1 MLPTIV
7 DVERQTDELRENG
20 GAARPG
26 LDRRTAASILRS
38 FRLLQQMQVHER
50 TFPYGAGHCLPLLLR
65 VTRPDNH
72 LVGRFVITSARTLR
86 RLTPRGDRMPT
97 TSSPARTPTMRVV
110 HRVLSNAPRY
120 RAPPLPAAPARFPI
134 LLVALFRV

>member
-1 MLPTIV
+1 MRISDWSSDMCSSDL
-7 DVERQTDELRENG
+7 
-20 GAARPG
+20 
-26 LDRRTAASILRS
+26 ASILRS

-86 RLTPRGDRMPT
+86 RLTPRGDRMPPTRGPALT
-97 TSSPARTPTMRVV
+97 TTMRVV
-110 HRVLSNAPRY
+110 HRSEERRVGKECVGKCSYRWCRY
-120 RAPPLPAAPARFPI
+120 NNKT
-134 LLVALFRV
+134 

>member
-97 TSSPARTPTMRVV
+97 TRGPSSEEHTSELQSLMRNSYAVFCLKKKTLNNSIIEYS
-110 HRVLSNAPRY
+110 RQ
-120 RAPPLPAAPARFPI
+120 
-134 LLVALFRV
+134 

>member
-1 MLPTIV
+1 MRISDWSSDMCSSDL
-7 DVERQTDELRENG
+7 
-20 GAARPG
+20 
-26 LDRRTAASILRS
+26 ASILRS
-38 FRLLQQMQVHER
+38 FRLLQQLQVHER

-97 TSSPARTPTMRVV
+97 TRGPALTTTMRVV
-110 HRVLSNAPRY
+110 HRVLRNAPGY
-120 RAPPLPAAPARFPI
+120 RATTHPAAPAT
-134 LLVALFRV
+134 FRSEEP

>member
-38 FRLLQQMQVHER
+38 FRLLQQMHVHER

-65 VTRPDNH
+65 VTRSANH
-72 LVGRFVITSARTLR
+72 LVFRLFLTSRRTLIR
-86 RLTPRGDRMPT
+86 FTPRAERIPQ
-97 TSSPARTPTMRVV
+97 V
-110 HRVLSNAPRY
+110 
-120 RAPPLPAAPARFPI
+120 
-134 LLVALFRV
+134 

>member
-72 LVGRFVITSARTLR
+72 LVGRFVLPS
-86 RLTPRGDRMPT
+86 
-97 TSSPARTPTMRVV
+97 
-110 HRVLSNAPRY
+110 
-120 RAPPLPAAPARFPI
+120 APPLRMLTPPCCRLPTPPGPPPPTTT
-134 LLVALFRV
+134 RVVPQRNT